1 MAEQDDNRLFIASLT
16 VAEIQRGILELP
28 AGRRRDDL
36 EGWFAS
42 PEGPQTLFAGRVLS
56 FDKKAALIWSRLMAE
71 GRLAGRPRNGL
82 DMIIAAVAEA
92 NDCIVVSDNNGHFSG
107 TPFLNPVRGAKGM
120 FR

>member
-1 MAEQDDNRLFIASLT
+1 M
-16 VAEIQRGILELP
+16 P
-28 AGRRRDDL
+28 AGRSRDDL
-36 EGWFAS
+36 EGWFAT

-56 FDKKAALIWSRLMAE
+56 FDEKAALIWSRLMAE
-71 GRLAGRPRNGL
+71 DRLAGRPCNGL

-92 NDCIVVSDNNGHFSG
+92 NDCIVVTDDNRHFDC